1 MLPLFV
7 VQFAS
12 VDAVLLSD
20 PFVCFTTVHRIV
32 LFKVC
37 AVLATKSHRTKR
49 SSYVRDK
56 VSNRL
61 YFNQVVTIIVVL

>member
-7 VQFAS
+7 LQFAS
-12 VDAVLLSD
+12 ADAVFLSD
-20 PFVCFTTVHRIV
+20 PFVVFFTTVHRMF

-37 AVLATKSHRTKR
+37 AVTKFHRKKR

-61 YFNQVVTIIVVL
+61 YFNLGVIIIVVL

>member
-7 VQFAS
+7 LQFAS
-12 VDAVLLSD
+12 ADAVLLSD
-20 PFVCFTTVHRIV
+20 PFVAFFTTLHRIV

-37 AVLATKSHRTKR
+37 AVTKFHRKKR

-61 YFNQVVTIIVVL
+61 YFNLGVNIIVVL